1 MNSNYKMDYWR
12 LNMLF
17 ESFVLV
23 SIIIL
28 SFTMVYVLRTL
39 RKISS

>member
-1 MNSNYKMDYWR
+1 
-12 LNMLF
+12 MLF
-17 ESFVLV
+17 EAFVLV
-23 SIIIL
+23 AIIIL

>member
-1 MNSNYKMDYWR
+1 
-12 LNMLF
+12 MLF
-17 ESFVLV
+17 EAFVLV
-23 SIIIL
+23 AIVIL

>member
-1 MNSNYKMDYWR
+1 MM
-12 LNMLF
+12 F

>member
-1 MNSNYKMDYWR
+1 
-12 LNMLF
+12 MLF

-23 SIIIL
+23 AIIIL